1 MVLSGTK
8 LFTELNE
15 NRLRFKYIIIDG
27 VIGAGKT
34 TLTNLLAKKYE
45 GATLLEEVEENPFL
59 ADFYRDPKHY
69 AFSTQLFFL
78 LSRYRQ
84 QQTIVQRDLFQNML
98 IADYL
103 FAKDK
108 IFAYL
113 TLEARELFLYEKIIA
128 LLEKNIIKPDL
139 VIYLK
144 STPERLM
151 ANIRK
156 RGRSFEKDMSAAYIE
171 SLNRAYNHFFHHYK
185 DSPLLTINC
194 TELDFV
200 SREIDFENIIKK
212 IEDQSCC

>member
-1 MVLSGTK
+1 
-8 LFTELNE
+8 LNE

-34 TLTNLLAKKYE
+34 TLTNMLAKRYD

-113 TLEARELFLYEKIIA
+113 TLEARALFLYEKIIA